1 MYQINKQPL
10 IQNINNFVSLL
21 YLILYIIIY

>member
-1 MYQINKQPL
+1 MYQINKQSL
-10 IQNINNFVSLL
+10 IHNINNFASLL

>member
-1 MYQINKQPL
+1 MYQVNRQSL
-10 IQNINNFVSLL
+10 IQDINNFVFLL

>member
-1 MYQINKQPL
+1 MYQINKQSL
-10 IQNINNFVSLL
+10 IYNINNFTSLL